1 MISSED
7 YDFITKLDSSMPEQR
22 AALLKEKPHQ
32 VRFTQKNKGL
42 SKQDRFATRH
52 RTDTIQQFVKL
63 RVNAGYIMDPSW

>member
-42 SKQDRFATRH
+42 STQDRFASRH
-52 RTDTIQQFVKL
+52 RKDMIQQFVKL
-63 RVNAGYIMDPSW
+63 KS